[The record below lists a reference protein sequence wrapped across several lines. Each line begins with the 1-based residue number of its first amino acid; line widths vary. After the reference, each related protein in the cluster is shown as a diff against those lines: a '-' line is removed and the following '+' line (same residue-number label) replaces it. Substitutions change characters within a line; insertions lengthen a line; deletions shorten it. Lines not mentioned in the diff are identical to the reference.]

1 MLTNMTILDIAKV
14 IVESVKPFRITRIVD
29 TGECYVVCVC
39 DSNDDPPLILP
50 YSFTYNMEKGYYDV
64 DNPEKRKKFFDGKLI
79 YLDDSIWWNKKK

>member
-39 DSNDDPPLILP
+39 DSNDDSPLIPP
-50 YSFTYNMEKGYYDV
+50 YSFTYNMEKSYYDV